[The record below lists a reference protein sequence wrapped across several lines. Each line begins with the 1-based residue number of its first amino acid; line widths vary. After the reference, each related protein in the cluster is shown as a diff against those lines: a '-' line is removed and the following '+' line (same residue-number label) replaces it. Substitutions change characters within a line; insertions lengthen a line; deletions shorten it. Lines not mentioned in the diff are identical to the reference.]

1 MILKGNY
8 SRRQIMLDGKELKP
22 ERSKMVFNHSPDG
35 FSWGYDG
42 SGSAQLALAVMLE
55 YFDRTMALK
64 LYQKFQQEIIANLP
78 EMDFEFTF
86 DIQKWI
92 GK

>member
-8 SRRQIMLDGKELKP
+8 SRRQIMLDNKELKP
-22 ERSKMVFNHSPDG
+22 ERSQMVFNHSPDG

-42 SGSAQLALAVMLE
+42 SGPAKLALAVMLE
-55 YFDRTMALK
+55 FVDKSIALK
-64 LYQKFQQEIIANLP
+64 LYQKFKEEIIANMP
-78 EMDFEFTF
+78 QMDFEFTF

>member
-1 MILKGNY
+1 MVLRGNFLTKEVW
-8 SRRQIMLDGKELKP
+8 LDGKELKP
-22 ERSKMVFNHSPDG
+22 ERSQMVFNHSPNG

-42 SGSAQLALAVMLE
+42 SGPAQLALAVMLE
-55 YFDRTMALK
+55 FVDKSIALK
-64 LYQKFQQEIIANLP
+64 LYQKFKEEIIANMP
-78 EMDFEFTF
+78 QMDFEFTF